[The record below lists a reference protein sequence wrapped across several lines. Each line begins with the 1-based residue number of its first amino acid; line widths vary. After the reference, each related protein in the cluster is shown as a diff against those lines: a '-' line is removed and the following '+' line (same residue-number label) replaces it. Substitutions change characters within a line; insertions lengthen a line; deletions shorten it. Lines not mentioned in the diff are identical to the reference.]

1 MENDMSEGQENHSS
15 RLHALEIR
23 IAHQD
28 KSIDELNDV
37 IAAQWRKID
46 VLERR
51 LAQLREEIQ
60 NIGST
65 REAPE
70 PPPPHY

>member
-1 MENDMSEGQENHSS
+1 MESDMSEGRESHAS
-15 RLHALEIR
+15 RLDALEIR

-46 VLERR
+46 MLERR